1 MILWEKD
8 DINENLKNAV
18 DLEKLSKQYVKA
30 YEERL
35 KQQERALKHVR
46 QEKMTSMSMERKLDN
61 GKFMVVIV

>member
-1 MILWEKD
+1 MISWEKD

-46 QEKMTSMSMERKLDN
+46 QEKMASMSMERKLEN
-61 GKFMVVIV
+61 GTIF